1 MSMNLK
7 YSDNPLQDYKKLSTG
22 RKLYIEKRAAKKS
35 VSVKTYLTQR
45 AAARG
50 GRLLL
55 GGGETDLAF
64 SAFALERRNTE
75 LNDEQEISKILD

>member
-35 VSVKTYLTQR
+35 VSVKTYLSENNKVTQQDCQWSR
-45 AAARG
+45 VF
-50 GRLLL
+50 LL
-55 GGGETDLAF
+55 TH
-64 SAFALERRNTE
+64 
-75 LNDEQEISKILD
+75 ILKKQKNL